1 MRSFN
6 WGPLPPFVYTDVIH
20 VVKCSQAFPLCVCIL
35 QVVKNWTVGRPRN
48 EAMFCSMGL
57 RQGDRTS
64 SYAKV
69 GQWKLAN
76 RSDNWSDLQVTINKK
91 ADKFSLRVIQGMP
104 VITFLY
110 SVLTK

>member
-1 MRSFN
+1 MCTIIS
-6 WGPLPPFVYTDVIH
+6 YT
-20 VVKCSQAFPLCVCIL
+20 
-35 QVVKNWTVGRPRN
+35 
-48 EAMFCSMGL
+48 
-57 RQGDRTS
+57 
-64 SYAKV
+64 KV

-104 VITFLY
+104 VNTFLY